1 MINLV
6 NLEGFTPLKQ
16 FFKTVL
22 PISTPT
28 HEAEFKSVLK
38 LVNEIVG
45 GSTTT
50 KCSGSWLG
58 ETGLVEDKNESI
70 EFYHNLDATQLKRI
84 IKQISIYQLV
94 TCETKVEI
102 VFDNNMILVDQDEI
116 KRLMEMIV

>member
-6 NLEGFTPLKQ
+6 NLEGFTSLKQ

-70 EFYHNLDATQLKRI
+70 EAYHNMSSSDLKKI
-84 IKQISIYQLV
+84 IKQIALYQLV
-94 TCETKVEI
+94 TCETKVML
-102 VFDNNMILVDQDEI
+102 VFNDTSVLVDQSEI
-116 KRLMEMIV
+116 KKIIDGLI